1 MTATLNDF
9 LTSFWDYSVKG
20 KIPYRLPMTP
30 LFTPTEL
37 NLPDTTKL
45 NLLDFLYLDRHLNTV
60 LNS

>member
-1 MTATLNDF
+1 MIATLNDF

-37 NLPDTTKL
+37 NLPDTYKVEL
-45 NLLDFLYLDRHLNTV
+45 AGLPLPR
-60 LNS
+60 